1 MVDNAILDGDV
12 DAELEHRL
20 SHKAELNPKQ
30 GDTLALGDTAIFDF
44 TGYLNG
50 EEFEGGK
57 AENHQLKIGSGQF
70 IPGFEDG
77 MIGLKIGETRDV
89 NVTFPAEYQAEN
101 LAGQPVVFKVVLHE
115 IKETKLPEL
124 TTELIQELSKN
135 ATTKDEWLAEL
146 RLEMETKHKEQAKN
160 QLIDSVVRQAAKTAT
175 VDIPH
180 DMIHAEMDRL
190 MEDVTRQAKQ
200 YNIELEMFLQF
211 QGTTLEQYKHDLHQ
225 RAEDQLRYS
234 LVLEE
239 IATSRNLKPSEQKIA
254 DTYADIAKQYNM
266 ELDKVK
272 EALTVEGLTE
282 QLKTQLAVDYLV
294 EHIKS

>member
-1 MVDNAILDGDV
+1 
-12 DAELEHRL
+12 
-20 SHKAELNPKQ
+20 
-30 GDTLALGDTAIFDF
+30 
-44 TGYLNG
+44 
-50 EEFEGGK
+50 
-57 AENHQLKIGSGQF
+57 
-70 IPGFEDG
+70 
-77 MIGLKIGETRDV
+77 
-89 NVTFPAEYQAEN
+89 
-101 LAGQPVVFKVVLHE
+101 LHE

-135 ATTKDEWLAEL
+135 ATTKAEWLAEL

-160 QLIDSVVRQAAKTAT
+160 QLIDSVVRQAATTAT

>member
-1 MVDNAILDGDV
+1 LISPAI
-12 DAELEHRL
+12 
-20 SHKAELNPKQ
+20 
-30 GDTLALGDTAIFDF
+30 
-44 TGYLNG
+44 LNG

-57 AENHQLKIGSGQF
+57 AQNHQLKIGSGQF

-89 NVTFPAEYQAEN
+89 HVTFPAEYQAEN

-135 ATTKDEWLAEL
+135 ASTKEEWLAEL
-146 RLEMETKHKEQAKN
+146 RLEMETKNKEQAKN
-160 QLIDSVVRQAAKTAT
+160 QLIDSVVRQAATTAS

-239 IATSRNLKPSEQKIA
+239 IANSRNLKPSEQKIA